1 MDLTNLTKSWP
12 LALTMIPLHYRLA
25 LTCTV
30 TYPKRQIHFL
40 SCFVT
45 ELNEIW
51 SDDGP
56 GEDLCTH
63 NTHIFFRFNV
73 GTNSFYITWYTGL
86 EPGIFVGKIL
96 QYSLLFNTSY
106 GVKFISVKVCQ
117 IYYCNLVLN
126 LFLLQ
131 SNDDIIVTSK
141 RLAVFCILAWS

>member
-1 MDLTNLTKSWP
+1 
-12 LALTMIPLHYRLA
+12 MIPLHYRLA

-63 NTHIFFRFNV
+63 NTRIFFRFNV
-73 GTNSFYITWYTGL
+73 GTNFQAQQHFKEHMYWKMQHH
-86 EPGIFVGKIL
+86 KIA
-96 QYSLLFNTSY
+96 Q
-106 GVKFISVKVCQ
+106 
-117 IYYCNLVLN
+117 
-126 LFLLQ
+126 
-131 SNDDIIVTSK
+131 
-141 RLAVFCILAWS
+141 